1 MTSDDDAHTREASPI
16 SEPQISESMI
26 ETLVHSFY
34 ARVRRDPVL
43 GPIFNAAIHDWDTH
57 LAKLCAFWSSV
68 TLMSG
73 RYKGT
78 PMQAHAAL
86 PDIGPAHFTRWL
98 GLFEQTA
105 RDVCPP
111 AAALVFVEKA
121 NRIAASLQLGIGL
134 ARGDLT
140 PALGRQP

>member
-1 MTSDDDAHTREASPI
+1 MTPEDDARRGEA
-16 SEPQISESMI
+16 PQISEPMI

-34 ARVRRDPVL
+34 ARVRRDPEL
-43 GPIFNAAIHDWDTH
+43 GPIFNSTIDDWDTH

-86 PDIGPAHFTRWL
+86 PGIGPAHFGRWL
-98 GLFEQTA
+98 GLFEETA
-105 RDVCPP
+105 REVCPTE
-111 AAALVFVEKA
+111 AAQAFIEKA
-121 NRIAASLQLGIGL
+121 HRIAASLQLGIGL
-134 ARGDLT
+134 ARGELT
-140 PALGRQP
+140 PATGRQP